1 MSKTSSRHNEYYY
14 KNKVKD
20 LTDEIHF
27 YRSMIAKLRQDKI
40 DLEQQLD
47 MMEELGPIQ
56 DSHYGEIYDGY

>member
-1 MSKTSSRHNEYYY
+1 
-14 KNKVKD
+14 
-20 LTDEIHF
+20 
-27 YRSMIAKLRQDKI
+27 MIAKLRQDKI